1 MCSSSKSKNQELF
14 NTIIFAFAGLAL
26 VSLVLV
32 DRRMNNFVQEVVF
45 VDKVL
50 HTVVGLLLSGFLIN
64 LSSYFFYHKSK
75 LMEIVIFILAVS
87 LLWEWWESMKAWE
100 GWLEAILDTIFAIAG
115 GVVYKIVLDYQDDT

>member
-1 MCSSSKSKNQELF
+1 MFSSYKSKNQELF
-14 NTIIFAFAGLAL
+14 NTIFFAFAGLAL

-75 LMEIVIFILAVS
+75 LVEIVIFILAVS

-100 GWLEAILDTIFAIAG
+100 GWLEAILDTIFAVVG
-115 GVVYKIVLDYQDDT
+115 GVVYKIVLDYQDYT